1 MVITNIANS
10 KDIKIKDGIIVEI
23 GDNLVDDEI
32 YDAQNSKIYPTI
44 IDLNVKNSESISKLN
59 EKALKG
65 GVGTILM
72 MPKHKPIYN
81 KLQLAYNLTKEK
93 DIDLF
98 VAIEAIHENKLTDI
112 HILIDKGA
120 SALFI
125 NSDEDMNLIKRVFQY
140 AEMLKVPVFINA
152 NNKALLG
159 NGQMN
164 ASDKAYSLGLEG
176 IENYVESVEVA
187 KILELSKYFDVK
199 IVFQSITT
207 KESLELLKSRD
218 RNKIFIDV
226 CIDNLLYS
234 DEEIGEFN
242 TLFKTFPP
250 LRSEQDKNSLL
261 EAVKNEE
268 IDFIS
273 SNHISISDENKDVAF
288 EVAEFGIP
296 KLDKFAKLVYTLNID
311 EDILI
316 KMVSKNP
323 AKLLNLNEGEIKIGK
338 KAKFMLVSNGLNYEK
353 KSEQEFNLKK
363 MFIFEEK

>member
-10 KDIKIKDGIIVEI
+10 KDIKIEDGIITEI
-23 GDNLVDDEI
+23 GDNLVDNEI
-32 YDAQNSKIYPTI
+32 YDAQNCKIYPAI

-59 EKALKG
+59 QKALKG

-72 MPKHKPIYN
+72 MPQHKPIYN

-98 VAIEAIHENKLTDI
+98 VAIEAIHEGKLTDI
-112 HILIDKGA
+112 HILKDKGA
-120 SALFI
+120 SALFL

-140 AEMLKVPVFINA
+140 GEMLQIPIFINA

-176 IENYVESVEVA
+176 IENYVESIEVA
-187 KILELSKYFDVK
+187 KILELSKYFNVK
-199 IVFQSITT
+199 IVFQSIST
-207 KESLELLKSRD
+207 KESLELLKNRD
-218 RNKIFIDV
+218 RNKIFVDV
-226 CIDNLLYS
+226 CIDNLLYT
-234 DEEIGEFN
+234 DEMIGEFN

-250 LRSEQDKNSLL
+250 LRSEEDKDALIQ
-261 EAVKNEE
+261 AVKNQD

-273 SNHISISDENKDVAF
+273 SNHIAISDENKDVAF

-296 KLDKFAKLVYTLNID
+296 KLDKFASLVYSLDVND
-311 EDILI
+311 EILTN
-316 KMVSKNP
+316 MVSKGP
-323 AKLLNLNEGEIKIGK
+323 AKFLNLNEGEIAVGK
-338 KAKFMLVSNGLNYEK
+338 KAKFMLVSIDQN
-353 KSEQEFNLKK
+353 QENQNEELFTVKK
-363 MFIFEEK
+363 MFIF

>member
-10 KDIKIKDGIIVEI
+10 KDIKIKDGIIIEI
-23 GDNLVDDEI
+23 GDNLNDKEM
-32 YDAQNSKIYPTI
+32 YDANGAFIYPLA

-59 EKALKG
+59 QKALKG

-81 KLQLAYNLTKEK
+81 KLHLAYNLTKEK
-93 DIDLF
+93 DIDVM
-98 VAIEAIHENKLTDI
+98 VAIEAIHEGKLTDI
-112 HILIDKGA
+112 HILVDKGA

-140 AEMLKVPVFINA
+140 AEMLKVPVFVNA

-159 NGQMN
+159 VGQMN

-199 IVFQSITT
+199 IVFQAITT
-207 KESLELLKSRD
+207 KESLVLLENRD
-218 RNKIFIDV
+218 RNRIFIDV
-226 CIDNLLYS
+226 CIDNLLYT
-234 DEEIGEFN
+234 DENIGEFN

-250 LRSEQDKNSLL
+250 LRSENDKKALL
-261 EAVKNEE
+261 EAVKSEK

-273 SNHISISDENKDVAF
+273 SNHIATNDEGKDLAF
-288 EVAEFGIP
+288 EEAEFGIS
-296 KLDKFAKLVYTLNID
+296 KLDKFTQLAYSLNID
-311 EDILI
+311 DTIMT
-316 KMVSKNP
+316 KMISLNP
-323 AKLLNLNEGEIKIGK
+323 AKLFGLNEGEVKEGK
-338 KAKFMLVSNGLNYEK
+338 KAKLMLVE
-353 KSEQEFNLKK
+353 KSEYEFKMKK
-363 MFIFEEK
+363 VFIF